1 MIHQGD
7 VYWVDLGEPGGSEP
21 SYRRPSVVVQNDV
34 FNASNIRTVVICAL
48 TTNLRRAEAP
58 GNLLLGPGEANLPEQ
73 SVINVSQVFTVNK
86 QDLVDKLGS
95 LSGERVRELISGIDL
110 LLEPREVEDQGNS

>member
-1 MIHQGD
+1 
-7 VYWVDLGEPGGSEP
+7 
-21 SYRRPSVVVQNDV
+21 
-34 FNASNIRTVVICAL
+34 
-48 TTNLRRAEAP
+48 
-58 GNLLLGPGEANLPEQ
+58 LPEQ

-95 LSGERVRELISGIDL
+95 LSGERVRELISGINL